1 MNRTYREQSKLPKEV
16 WIYLFY
22 CVVLNERIV
31 GSWHSYLF
39 SSWTL
44 TSSLSLLVN
53 IFLCK
58 QLPSST
64 TFGSILDW
72 PPAFSSFLFLK
83 SRVTMTLL
91 LLCFLVASWATAEQ
105 TNEFV
110 VFLWILTCIIYISVV
125 SVPEV
130 NISVLLEYSS
140 PF

>member
-64 TFGSILDW
+64 TFGFNSWLTTCV
-72 PPAFSSFLFLK
+72 FFLSFFK
-83 SRVTMTLL
+83 VQSDNDSAATLL
-91 LLCFLVASWATAEQ
+91 FGGELGHCWANKWVCGIFMNPYLYYLYQCRVCSWG
-105 TNEFV
+105 
-110 VFLWILTCIIYISVV
+110 
-125 SVPEV
+125 
-130 NISVLLEYSS
+130 
-140 PF
+140 